1 MAASKASSQPVT
13 ASCAVTPVAGSDMVA
28 CLPGRLPLVAVFA
41 FIQQTKFGRP
51 ARDRRV
57 ERVADI
63 ACAMCVAGW
72 SR

>member
-1 MAASKASSQPVT
+1 
-13 ASCAVTPVAGSDMVA
+13 MVA

-57 ERVADI
+57 ERVTI
-63 ACAMCVAGW
+63 AVKRENWRTAGGRTTR
-72 SR
+72 STVPE